1 MSITAN
7 GTLQPDGI
15 TVQLEKKTTLPPGRV
30 TVELRPVNSQSG
42 PSYLEVLD
50 RIHKEQQE
58 RGYVPPTEEEMAR
71 EIEAMRRD
79 DDEYEER
86 WRQIWEEQTQ
96 SSN

>member
-1 MSITAN
+1 MSITVN

-15 TVQLEKKTTLPPGRV
+15 TVQLEKKIALPPGRV
-30 TVELRPVNSQSG
+30 TVELRPTVPQVG
-42 PSYLEVLD
+42 PTYLEVLD

-58 RGYVPPTEEEMAR
+58 RGHVPPTEEELAR

-86 WRQIWEEQTQ
+86 WRQIWDEQTQ
-96 SSN
+96 SRN